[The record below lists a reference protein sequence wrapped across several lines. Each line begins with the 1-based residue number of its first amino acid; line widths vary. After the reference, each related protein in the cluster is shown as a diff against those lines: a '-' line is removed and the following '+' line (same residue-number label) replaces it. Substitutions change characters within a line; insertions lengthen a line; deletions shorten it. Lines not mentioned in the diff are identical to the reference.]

1 MDCQK
6 QNSLCWLGDAWGP
19 LMNSL
24 NFQEIQKSSH
34 QVMFDAHVRS
44 SVIKYTFPAIWYL
57 DQIVWT
63 LELQL
68 KYYTTG
74 KIPFYNWLTSK
85 QTILKLDASSNEIMF
100 QFCINLNIT
109 KVDEIIAFISKK
121 MENERNADR
130 DLFQRNRNSMTT
142 CVTGSLQKQ
151 KLSREKPRRYC
162 REGIYLIFNGIS
174 DEFASLPWKLLG
186 NKEIIRVIESCSM
199 HM

>member
-6 QNSLCWLGDAWGP
+6 QNSSLRWLGDAWEP
-19 LMNSL
+19 LMNLL

-68 KYYTTG
+68 KYYTTR

-174 DEFASLPWKLLG
+174 DEFASLP
-186 NKEIIRVIESCSM
+186 
-199 HM
+199 

>member
-1 MDCQK
+1 M
-6 QNSLCWLGDAWGP
+6 
-19 LMNSL
+19 
-24 NFQEIQKSSH
+24 
-34 QVMFDAHVRS
+34 
-44 SVIKYTFPAIWYL
+44 
-57 DQIVWT
+57 
-63 LELQL
+63 
-68 KYYTTG
+68 
-74 KIPFYNWLTSK
+74 
-85 QTILKLDASSNEIMF
+85 KLDASSNEIMF

-174 DEFASLPWKLLG
+174 DEFASLP
-186 NKEIIRVIESCSM
+186 
-199 HM
+199 